1 MGVMLTRRYELDKLD
16 TVLLIDGFAVGV
28 IVVGVDI
35 VGVDVVRLVVVALVV
50 SQTVRIIQAIHTHT
64 THRHQVR

>member
-28 IVVGVDI
+28 IV

>member
-1 MGVMLTRRYELDKLD
+1 MGVMLTRKYELDKLD
-16 TVLLIDGFAVGV
+16 TVLLIDVFAVGV
-28 IVVGVDI
+28 IV

>member
-16 TVLLIDGFAVGV
+16 TVLLIDVFAVGV
-28 IVVGVDI
+28 IV